1 MCLKCL
7 VSVIFHVLVQTPV
20 TNMLNTHFCPFFSP
34 LQETTVDDAHIR
46 SINTLAMKLERQN
59 KEETKTIYERRKQL
73 NEKYVFRAFCI
84 KKIKKGRLDDL
95 A

>member
-7 VSVIFHVLVQTPV
+7 VVRLNSCLSLLFVTSQWKIQSQGFQMHIFV
-20 TNMLNTHFCPFFSP
+20 PFLT

-46 SINTLAMKLERQN
+46 TINALAMKLERRN

-73 NEKYVFRAFCI
+73 NEK
-84 KKIKKGRLDDL
+84 
-95 A
+95 